1 MLNKIIACLLVVG
14 MIFPAY
20 ADVGAALSPS
30 SFTHLQEGE
39 KLVGFPNGAWC
50 YNDEANAFL
59 ITAPEHS
66 AAKCKLEAELAH
78 VKEKAKY
85 DLEIG
90 LLKVHIEVTDQLHL
104 EITKILKLEN
114 ENLSKIA
121 LDRPTDKRAWFI
133 AGGFV
138 IGVAATILIG
148 WLAVSAQAKL

>member
-1 MLNKIIACLLVVG
+1 

-20 ADVGAALSPS
+20 ADVTVGGAALCPS

-66 AAKCKLEAELAH
+66 AAKCKLEAELTFL
-78 VKEKAKY
+78 KERAKY

-90 LLKVHIEVTDQLHL
+90 LLKVRIEAMNQIHL
-104 EITKILKLEN
+104 ETTKALKLEN

-138 IGVAATILIG
+138 IGIAATILIG
-148 WLAVSAQAKL
+148 WLTVSVQEKL